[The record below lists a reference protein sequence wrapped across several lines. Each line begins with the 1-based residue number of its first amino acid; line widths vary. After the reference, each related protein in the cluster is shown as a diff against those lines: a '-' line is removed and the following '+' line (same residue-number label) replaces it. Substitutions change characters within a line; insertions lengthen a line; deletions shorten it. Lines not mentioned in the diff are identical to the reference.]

1 LKNRYFGCHVSAAGG
16 LHKALER
23 GERLGVNTIQVH
35 PSPPQKW
42 NIDPFKAK
50 IEDDFLD
57 LRKNSCV
64 KKVFFHGIYLI
75 NLATPDER
83 KQRLAVKSL
92 KNYLDLL
99 SRIGG
104 EGVIFHVGSLKDE
117 PDEELGFRRCA
128 ALLMEV
134 IESTPEDSKL
144 LLEVSAGSGKVIGSS
159 FSQLAKIYEYCDK
172 PDRIGFALDSQHM
185 WASGYDLANDLA
197 AILDTIEKQ
206 VGLTKIGAIHLN
218 DSKSERGSCVDRHA
232 NLGEGTIG
240 LETLTK
246 LVRHPALV
254 DIPFILET
262 PRMKEIEEAA
272 IDVAVLREMANI
284 S

>member
-1 LKNRYFGCHVSAAGG
+1 MSAAGG

-23 GERLGVNTIQVH
+23 GDYLGVNTIQVH

-42 NIDPFKAK
+42 NIEPFKAK
-50 IEDDFLD
+50 VEDEFLE
-57 LRKNSCV
+57 LRKSSGV

-83 KQRLAVKSL
+83 KQKFAVKSL
-92 KNYLDLL
+92 RNDLELL

-117 PDEELGFRRCA
+117 PDEETGFRRCA
-128 ALLMEV
+128 ALLTE
-134 IESTPEDSKL
+134 ILQSTPEDSKL

-159 FSQLAKIYEYCDK
+159 FSQLARIYEYCDK

-185 WASGYDLANDLA
+185 WASGYDLANDLPK
-197 AILDTIEKQ
+197 ILDDIENQ
-206 VGLTKIGAIHLN
+206 VGISKIGAIHLN
-218 DSKSERGSCVDRHA
+218 DSKSERGSCIDRHA

-240 LETLTK
+240 LDTLTK
-246 LVRHPALV
+246 LVRHPALT

-272 IDVAVLREMANI
+272 IDVAVLRELTL
-284 S
+284 